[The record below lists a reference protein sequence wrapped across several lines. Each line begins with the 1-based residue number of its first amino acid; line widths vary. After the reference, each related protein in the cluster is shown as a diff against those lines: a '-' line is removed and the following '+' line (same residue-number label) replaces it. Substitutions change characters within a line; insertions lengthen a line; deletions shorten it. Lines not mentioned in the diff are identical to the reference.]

1 MISHTTV
8 AVAVLLLSL
17 GVISLVLAAVAGRY
31 SVRGSGRRTAAM
43 TILGIAAL
51 AGTIII
57 LSSEG
62 WPSVREEMLWPL
74 AVYILAASSGVGI
87 GAGLVYV
94 LVAAR

>member
-1 MISHTTV
+1 MMSTSMV
-8 AVAVLLLSL
+8 AIAVLLLSL
-17 GVISLVLAAVAGRY
+17 GVISLALALVAGTY
-31 SVRGSGRRTAAM
+31 SVRGSGRRAAAM
-43 TILGIAAL
+43 TVLGFVAL
-51 AGTIII
+51 AGTVII

-62 WPSVREEMLWPL
+62 WPSVRDEMLWPL

>member
-1 MISHTTV
+1 MSLTTV
-8 AVAVLLLSL
+8 GIAVLLLGL

-43 TILGIAAL
+43 TVLGIAAL
-51 AGTIII
+51 AGTVII
-57 LSSEG
+57 LSGEP
-62 WPSVREEMLWPL
+62 WPSVRDEMLWPL
-74 AVYILAASSGVGI
+74 AMYILAAASGVGI

>member
-1 MISHTTV
+1 MISLSTV

-17 GVISLVLAAVAGRY
+17 GVVSLVLAAVAGMY

-51 AGTIII
+51 AGTVII
-57 LSSEG
+57 LSSQG
-62 WPSVREEMLWPL
+62 WPSVRDEVLWPL

-87 GAGLVYV
+87 GAGLIYA

>member
-1 MISHTTV
+1 MISLSTV

-17 GVISLVLAAVAGRY
+17 GVVSLVLAAVAGMY

-51 AGTIII
+51 AGTVII

-62 WPSVREEMLWPL
+62 WPSARDEVLWPL

-87 GAGLVYV
+87 GAGLIYV